1 MSQKPDKDTLT
12 APAASTDVALQGRF
26 DAFEKQ
32 MNEAIRNLKAAVD
45 KIEERFG
52 QLVVGAPR
60 SARGQTPLSRA
71 EVEAILLKRPSASFR
86 LLQGVQLPSFSRG
99 IGAIIRPQTLESTT
113 WRTLLQQA
121 KLEDAD
127 ENP

>member
-52 QLVVGAPR
+52 QLV
-60 SARGQTPLSRA
+60 
-71 EVEAILLKRPSASFR
+71 VEAILLKRPSASFR